1 MCSLECKVRYLKGI
15 IRKKDEDL
23 LDNRIDGREV
33 IRINLS
39 GFLLII
45 VVLGN
50 ENKFYYKEYLFIV
63 ELLMSKVDG
72 IWMNLKI
79 KVKGDDINKLI
90 FEF

>member
-1 MCSLECKVRYLKGI
+1 MCSLECKIRYLKGI

>member
-63 ELLMSKVDG
+63 ELLMSRVDG